1 LSGGEERVRRWTVGR
16 GWVSLMSGMAVVE
29 PGRTRTQTRVESSWG
44 RFTAKV
50 QRSAREGE

>member
-1 LSGGEERVRRWTVGR
+1 
-16 GWVSLMSGMAVVE
+16 VSLMSGMAVVE